1 MVYSGPTFYD
11 DRTVFN
17 TYMARRQQETSANES
32 IEKPLIWQLLG
43 DVNGLDIL
51 DLGCGEATIAHELFA
66 KGCRSYYG
74 IDGSDNMNFVMKYFA
89 GVQIGYRGEIGYNSS
104 AGS

>member
-51 DLGCGEATIAHELFA
+51 DLGCGEATIAHELLATPSATLWSSLRWNPTVMIWF
-66 KGCRSYYG
+66 CRDWLST
-74 IDGSDNMNFVMKYFA
+74 ISK
-89 GVQIGYRGEIGYNSS
+89 I
-104 AGS
+104 